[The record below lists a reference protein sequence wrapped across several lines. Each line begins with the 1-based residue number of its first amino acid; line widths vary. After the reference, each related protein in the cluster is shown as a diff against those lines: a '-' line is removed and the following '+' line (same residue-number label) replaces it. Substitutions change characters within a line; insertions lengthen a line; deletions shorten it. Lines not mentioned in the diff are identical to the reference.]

1 VADEAG
7 DGHWDVSTSSW
18 SSRALDLSR
27 IFPDDE
33 DGRPTYVKR
42 LRPGSSTLV
51 TRDEQGRPL
60 RAQLALSRDY
70 NGAAPA
76 VWDGSGHWQ
85 PISGGWQLLEDRLGI
100 YLVVEDP
107 EVWAIGDYTGEH
119 PQEPSRTLRGVT
131 SQAAPASPNT
141 RFHLRLTAVVEDDL
155 MLPASVDA
163 RPVSP
168 TSFTRR
174 RRVDARDHFALETV
188 SARSL
193 HNPDPEPRT
202 VRDDT
207 PRAVAWARQLRAA
220 HELPPTVGGATVP
233 SLVTAYR
240 VGDRIARIN
249 GRDVGLQTN
258 FGEAQGETPAY
269 PVVTAVIWDFSDD
282 RQATLIELSDAD
294 VEHAA

>member
-1 VADEAG
+1 
-7 DGHWDVSTSSW
+7 
-18 SSRALDLSR
+18 
-27 IFPDDE
+27 
-33 DGRPTYVKR
+33 
-42 LRPGSSTLV
+42 
-51 TRDEQGRPL
+51 
-60 RAQLALSRDY
+60 
-70 NGAAPA
+70 
-76 VWDGSGHWQ
+76 
-85 PISGGWQLLEDRLGI
+85 
-100 YLVVEDP
+100 
-107 EVWAIGDYTGEH
+107 
-119 PQEPSRTLRGVT
+119 VT
-131 SQAAPASPNT
+131 SQAAPAAPNT

-188 SARSL
+188 AARSL

-220 HELPPTVGGATVP
+220 HELPPIVGGATVP

-269 PVVTAVIWDFSDD
+269 PVVTAVTWDFSDD
-282 RQATLIELSDAD
+282 RQSTIIELSDSD
-294 VEHAA
+294 VEHA